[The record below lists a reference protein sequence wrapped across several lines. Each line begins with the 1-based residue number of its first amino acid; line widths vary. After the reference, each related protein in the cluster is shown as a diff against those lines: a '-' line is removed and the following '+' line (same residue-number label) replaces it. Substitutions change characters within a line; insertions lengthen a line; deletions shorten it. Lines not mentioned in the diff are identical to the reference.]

1 MNHVEIQE
9 LLGAFA
15 IDAVDADEVAEI
27 EAHLVTCPRCRAEVA
42 ELREVAAMLGHAGG
56 DAPDGVWDNIAA
68 ALTGPPPPLR
78 LEVLD
83 SPPSSRWRPV
93 RTAAVGVA
101 AASVV
106 VLGIGVIRL
115 RSEVDDL
122 RHDRST
128 DVALA
133 AERALGASDARIAR
147 LTGAQGESAVAVVQA
162 NGQGYLV
169 GTSLSDVGPRIYQLW
184 GATASG
190 TITSLGTASGPGVY
204 AFSADP
210 SIKVVMITV
219 EDEPVP
225 APTGAPVASGS
236 LA

>member
-1 MNHVEIQE
+1 MNHLEIQE

-15 IDAVDADEVAEI
+15 IDAVEAEEAAEVET
-27 EAHLVTCPRCRAEVA
+27 HLATCPRCRAEVA
-42 ELREVAAMLGHAGG
+42 ELREVAAMLSHAGG
-56 DAPDGVWDNIAA
+56 DAPAGVWDNIAA

-78 LEVLD
+78 LEVLE
-83 SPPSSRWRPV
+83 SPSSNRWRPV
-93 RTAAVGVA
+93 RAAAVGVA

-122 RHDRST
+122 RQARST

-133 AERALGASDARIAR
+133 AEHALGAPDARIAR
-147 LTGAQGESAVAVVQA
+147 LTGAHGESAVAVVQA

-169 GTSLSDVGPRIYQLW
+169 GTSLPEVGQHIYQLW
-184 GATASG
+184 GATTSG
-190 TITSLGTASGPGVY
+190 TITSLGTAPGPGVF

-210 SIKVVMITV
+210 SIHMVMITV
-219 EDEPVP
+219 ENEPVP
-225 APTGAPVASGS
+225 APTSDPVARGT